1 MNHAL
6 AVFTTG
12 LGILF
17 AVTGCSDGN
26 YTDLRQ
32 VMEKQAEVVEETTK
46 KLAAARNTADVVAE
60 VDRFSAA
67 MDQLA
72 PRAQQLSAKYPEAME
87 ALSRGRV
94 PDSLGPIMR
103 RVNELE
109 TDFFRTATGMIRFVG
124 DPQVEAARRKFEQ
137 AMQTLAWRLSDPPR
151 QNP

>member
-6 AVFTTG
+6 AVVATS

-17 AVTGCSDGN
+17 AISGCSNGEYD
-26 YTDLRQ
+26 DLRQ
-32 VMEKQAEVVEETTK
+32 MMEQQVELVKETTT
-46 KLAAARNTADVVAE
+46 KLASARSTGDVVAE

-72 PRAQQLSAKYPEAME
+72 PKAQQLAATHREAIE
-87 ALSRGRV
+87 AISRGHI
-94 PDSLGPIMR
+94 PDALAPVMR

-109 TDFFRTATGMIRFVG
+109 TDFFAAAAGMIRFVG
-124 DPQVEAARRKFEQ
+124 DPQVEAARHKLNQ
-137 AMQTLAWRLSDPPR
+137 AMKQLVWRLNESTP

>member
-6 AVFTTG
+6 AVIATS

-17 AVTGCSDGN
+17 AISGCSNGD
-26 YTDLRQ
+26 YDDLRQ
-32 VMEKQAEVVEETTK
+32 MMEQQVELVEETSTK
-46 KLAAARNTADVVAE
+46 LTSARSTGDVVAE
-60 VDRFSAA
+60 VDHFSAA

-72 PRAQQLSAKYPEAME
+72 PKAQQLGAKHRETIEAI
-87 ALSRGRV
+87 SRGRI
-94 PDSLGPIMR
+94 PDALAPIMR

-109 TDFFRTATGMIRFVG
+109 TDFSRAAAGMIRFVG

-137 AMQTLAWRLSDPPR
+137 AIQTLVWRLNEARP